1 MVATAS
7 HSGFLGL
14 LEAADRA
21 TLELLGRELRVPQGA
36 VLMYEG
42 EPGERVMIIL
52 SGRVKVTRLT
62 DGGHEVLL
70 SICDPGDVLGELSY
84 RGGDTRIGTVTAL
97 EPVELFTTPSSVFR
111 AYIERSPHV
120 AAALAAVIAQR
131 LRGMTVTR
139 TQFGTSDAMGRVAA
153 RLTELA
159 ERYGQESEHGL
170 EISLALSQEDITAWT
185 GASRSSTTHALQT
198 FRELGWI
205 QTRRRRIVVFDLE
218 ALRARA
224 A

>member
-7 HSGFLGL
+7 QSGFLGL

-21 TLELLGRELRVPQGA
+21 TLEPLGRELRVPQGA

-52 SGRVKVTRLT
+52 SGRVKVTRVT
-62 DGGHEVLL
+62 DAGHEVLL

-84 RGGDTRIGTVTAL
+84 RGSDPRIGTVTAL
-97 EPVELFTTPSSVFR
+97 EPVEVFTTPSSVFR

-159 ERYGQESEHGL
+159 ERYGQESERGL

-205 QTRRRRIVVFDLE
+205 QTRRRRIVIFDLE

>member
-1 MVATAS
+1 
-7 HSGFLGL
+7 
-14 LEAADRA
+14 
-21 TLELLGRELRVPQGA
+21 
-36 VLMYEG
+36 MYEG
-42 EPGERVMIIL
+42 EPGERVMILI

-62 DGGHEVLL
+62 DGGHDVLL
-70 SICDPGDVLGELSY
+70 SICDPGDLLGELSY
-84 RGGDTRIGTVTAL
+84 LGGETRIATVTTL
-97 EPVELFTTPSSVFR
+97 EPVELLTSPSSVFR
-111 AYIERSPHV
+111 AYVERSPHV

-131 LRGMTVTR
+131 LRGMTVTK

-153 RLTELA
+153 RLSELA
-159 ERYGQESEHGL
+159 ERYGEQSERGL

-205 QTRRRRIVVFDLE
+205 QTHRRRIVILDLD
-218 ALRARA
+218 ALRTRA